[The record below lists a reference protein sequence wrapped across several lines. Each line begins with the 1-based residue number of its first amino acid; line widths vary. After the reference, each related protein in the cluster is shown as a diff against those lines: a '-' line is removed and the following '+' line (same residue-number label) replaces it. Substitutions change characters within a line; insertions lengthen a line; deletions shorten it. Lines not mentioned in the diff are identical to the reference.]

1 MLPVQKLLQKW
12 LIKRLSMPSGA
23 GTFANYKRSSE
34 WRARAESTRKLHER
48 HEKIIARVL
57 GDRLVERLR
66 ASNVLWLR
74 DVIEA
79 EAALRNR

>member
-1 MLPVQKLLQKW
+1 MADKKAWMPPV
-12 LIKRLSMPSGA
+12 A
-23 GTFANYKRSSE
+23 GTSANYKRSPE
-34 WRARAESTRKLHER
+34 WRARAESTSKPHER